1 MLPFVTTPKNR
12 AQKWWP
18 TNICL
23 LPSRAFPSLYLP
35 LSGDPRMQQR
45 EMRLCPL
52 FLVKESFQSTPTSAG
67 QMLRWKSEL
76 RGYRFAGPARVVG
89 DFAAQILQDGPFHSL
104 WSINQLSIG
113 INRFGSIRADNIG
126 MIFKGRVHGWWSDVP
141 IYYNDRKIMHTYIM
155 KLVSASWSLSCFSK
169 VLIGS
174 GWNRLEPPFTCTFL
188 PLPFQLAFVPY
199 LLASSINIY
208 YTYIVYWYIL

>member
-1 MLPFVTTPKNR
+1 MLHHVTLCHDPKNR

-104 WSINQLSIG
+104 WSINQLSMSPSEPTIL
-113 INRFGSIRADNIG
+113 
-126 MIFKGRVHGWWSDVP
+126 GWSLKVGFMVGDRMSR
-141 IYYNDRKIMHTYIM
+141 YNDRKIMHTYIM

-199 LLASSINIY
+199 LLASSIHID
-208 YTYIVYWYIL
+208 VYMSTARWAWDK